1 MDRNKRYQ
9 LKNDVVSYFHPF
21 EIYGKAGTEVTIL
34 FDHLDMMI
42 VKDNL
47 GNIFHSRTDNLTEI
61 PIHSINASSKS
72 KTKSCHSEP
81 SAMEPAQA
89 SKLRKQKRNNRRTGD
104 AIPVSPSLF
113 G

>member
-1 MDRNKRYQ
+1 MDLKQKYQ
-9 LKNDVVSYFHPF
+9 LKKDVVSYFHPF
-21 EIYGKAGTEVTIL
+21 EVYGKAGTEVTIL
-34 FDHLDMMI
+34 FNHLDMMI
-42 VKDNL
+42 VKDNS

-61 PIHSINASSKS
+61 PIHSTNASSKS
-72 KTKSCHSEP
+72 KTKCFQPEP

-104 AIPVSPSLF
+104 ATPVSPSLF